1 MPRLN
6 EWKAHQQQA
15 TTKHHYII
23 NNITSTSSG
32 MPTLQFQCSHTVPA
46 HTTVPVFSYSSNV
59 SLVDGGPFSSCQGRL
74 PPSSSCYASLLQVI
88 NKVMFFALCPQAESQ
103 APQHFRAS
111 ETQAICIGCS
121 KGQSICSVI
130 SLDIK
135 ASLNVTLACVGQ
147 RIHSSLHRWMLNIVT
162 CQSGLPLTSNGNI
175 YSAPL
180 QDKVKLSI

>member
-1 MPRLN
+1 MESTPTTSNHQMPLH
-6 EWKAHQQQA
+6 HQQ
-15 TTKHHYII
+15 HYIHI
-23 NNITSTSSG
+23 IRN
-32 MPTLQFQCSHTVPA
+32 A

-88 NKVMFFALCPQAESQ
+88 NKVMVFALCPQAESQ

-111 ETQAICIGCS
+111 ETQAICIGCF

-147 RIHSSLHRWMLNIVT
+147 CIHSSLHRWMLNIVT